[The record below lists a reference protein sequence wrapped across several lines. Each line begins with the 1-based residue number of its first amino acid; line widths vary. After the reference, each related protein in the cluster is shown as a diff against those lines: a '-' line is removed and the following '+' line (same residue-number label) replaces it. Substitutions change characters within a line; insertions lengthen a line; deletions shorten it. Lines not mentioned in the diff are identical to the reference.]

1 MKRLIRYI
9 WIIFVLSICLLT
21 SMPSRAQQVWAEVHL
36 SRSSVYVGQPVSVS
50 IKVYTSTWFTSG
62 IDLGN
67 IQVNGAFTTYFR
79 SVNGSFSRNGKT
91 YSNVELI
98 YQVFPYK
105 EEDVMFPALD
115 ITIETPPEGGY
126 KGVEMKV
133 GTDEKLIKVKPVPPG
148 FETNDWLVATGLS
161 VNDRWLGSLGDVKVG
176 DVLERR
182 IVRSVSGTMAKLIP
196 PVRWDSIPGLGLY
209 PSRTEVNDNKG
220 KTAISSSRTE
230 SMRYLFEK
238 EGEVIIP
245 EIVFHWYNP
254 YQDKLYKRTLK
265 EVKIEVKP
273 NPNMGMLASIRD
285 SLDTQQAQLVLEAEE
300 DKPFQW
306 LGLSWKQLLVMGLV
320 IVAFIYFLIKIVQ
333 RLIAWSK
340 AKRQAYL
347 HSERYYWD
355 LFRKSVQ
362 KGHHKEAVKAIYR
375 WIDEL
380 ELKEPNLNYFVQ
392 VYGTTSLKNKLQ
404 KDPAISGD
412 LLFEKENQD
421 WKKSRNQYLKQKGKA
436 IKKRKQ
442 LWVNP

>member
-1 MKRLIRYI
+1 MKRLIKYI
-9 WIIFVLSICLLT
+9 WIAFGLCLGILAAL
-21 SMPSRAQQVWAEVHL
+21 PAKGQQVWAEVHL
-36 SRSSVYVGQPVSVS
+36 NRSSVYVGQPVNVS
-50 IKVYTSTWFTSG
+50 IKVYTSTWFTKG

-67 IQVNGAFTTYFR
+67 LQVNGAFTTYFR

-105 EEDVMFPALD
+105 EEDVVFPGLD
-115 ITIETPPEGGY
+115 ITIETPPEGDY
-126 KGVEMKV
+126 KGVKMKV
-133 GTDEKLIKVKPVPPG
+133 SSDEKLIKVKPVPPG

-161 VNDRWLGSLGDVKVG
+161 VNDRWLGSLNEVKVG

-182 IVRSVSGTMAKLIP
+182 IVRTASGTMARLIP
-196 PVRWDSIPGLGLY
+196 PVQWDSIPGLGLY

-230 SMRYLFEK
+230 SMRYLFE
-238 EGEVIIP
+238 EEREVIIP
-245 EIVFHWYNP
+245 EMVFHWYNP

-285 SLDTQQAQLVLEAEE
+285 SLATQQAQLVLEAEE
-300 DKPFQW
+300 EKPFEW
-306 LGLSWKQLLVMGLV
+306 LGLSLKQLV
-320 IVAFIYFLIKIVQ
+320 IVGVIALLLIYLMVKIIS
-333 RLIAWSK
+333 RLIDWNR

-355 LFRKSVQ
+355 LFRKSVR
-362 KGHHKEAVKAIYR
+362 KGQAKESLKAVYR

-380 ELKEPNLNYFVQ
+380 DLKEPSLNYFVQ
-392 VYGTTSLKNKLQ
+392 VYGTSDLKSGLDSLNGKVETAFFSNHLN
-404 KDPAISGD
+404 DFH
-412 LLFEKENQD
+412 L
-421 WKKSRNQYLKQKGKA
+421 SRKRYLKGKEKA
-436 IKKRKQ
+436 FRQPHFWI
-442 LWVNP
+442 NP

>member
-1 MKRLIRYI
+1 MKRLIKYI
-9 WIIFVLSICLLT
+9 WIAFGLCLGILT
-21 SMPSRAQQVWAEVHL
+21 SLPSKGQQVWEEVHL
-36 SRSSVYVGQPVSVS
+36 SRSSVYVGQPVNVS
-50 IKVYTSTWFTSG
+50 IKVYTSTWFTKG

-67 IQVNGAFTTYFR
+67 LQVNGAFTNYFR

-105 EEDVMFPALD
+105 EEDVMFPSLE
-115 ITIETPPEGGY
+115 ITIETPPEGDY
-126 KGVEMKV
+126 KGVKMKV
-133 GTDEKLIKVKPVPPG
+133 SSDEKLIKVKPIPPG

-161 VNDRWLGSLGDVKVG
+161 VNDRWLGSLKEVKVG

-182 IVRSVSGTMAKLIP
+182 IVRTASGTMARLIP
-196 PVRWDSIPGLGLY
+196 PVQWDSVPGLGLY

-220 KTAISSSRTE
+220 KTEISSSRTE

-238 EGEVIIP
+238 EGEVTIP
-245 EIVFHWYNP
+245 EMVFHWYNP

-285 SLDTQQAQLVLEAEE
+285 SLATQQAQLVLEAEE
-300 DKPFQW
+300 DKPFEW
-306 LGLSWKQLLVMGLV
+306 LGLSWKQLVVVGLV
-320 IVAFIYFLIKIVQ
+320 IVALIYFLIKIVQ

-362 KGHHKEAVKAIYR
+362 KGHHKEALKAIYR

-380 ELKEPNLNYFVQ
+380 DLKEPSLNYFIR
-392 VYGTTSLKNKLQ
+392 VYGTSDLKARLDSLNGKIETSFFNNHLDDFHLSRKRYLKNKERAFRQ
-404 KDPAISGD
+404 PRFWI
-412 LLFEKENQD
+412 
-421 WKKSRNQYLKQKGKA
+421 
-436 IKKRKQ
+436 
-442 LWVNP
+442 NP